1 MSDSSLWFSSK
12 YQLDGP
18 NQTQGICWFLFLSF
32 AFLSL
37 KNFSMSSSLINWLL
51 NYPKRLFF
59 LVLIVTIFAGCFI
72 YKNISINT
80 SNTDLLS
87 KELTFRKN
95 QIEFKKDFPQ
105 FSNNIIIVVDAKK
118 SDVAEDI
125 ATYLHNEIKKEDK
138 ILFNDIFYPEE
149 LSFFKKNGYLYL
161 TEDELDKT
169 LEQIISYQPFI
180 FKLSQEP
187 TLNGLLSTINLFLSA
202 ELSQDNLE
210 NVNNFLK
217 KLFK

>member
-1 MSDSSLWFSSK
+1 MSNL
-12 YQLDGP
+12 
-18 NQTQGICWFLFLSF
+18 
-32 AFLSL
+32 
-37 KNFSMSSSLINWLL
+37 LINWVLK
-51 NYPKRLFF
+51 YPKRLLF

-125 ATYLHNEIKKEDK
+125 ATYLHNEIKR
-138 ILFNDIFYPEE
+138 ILLGF
-149 LSFFKKNGYLYL
+149 
-161 TEDELDKT
+161 
-169 LEQIISYQPFI
+169 
-180 FKLSQEP
+180 
-187 TLNGLLSTINLFLSA
+187 
-202 ELSQDNLE
+202 
-210 NVNNFLK
+210 
-217 KLFK
+217 

>member
-1 MSDSSLWFSSK
+1 MAS
-12 YQLDGP
+12 
-18 NQTQGICWFLFLSF
+18 C
-32 AFLSL
+32 
-37 KNFSMSSSLINWLL
+37 LINWLL

-217 KLFK
+217 KFFKTRTLLLGVIFFLIAQKKIIEN

>member
-1 MSDSSLWFSSK
+1 MIGLH
-12 YQLDGP
+12 
-18 NQTQGICWFLFLSF
+18 
-32 AFLSL
+32 
-37 KNFSMSSSLINWLL
+37 
-51 NYPKRLFF
+51 
-59 LVLIVTIFAGCFI
+59 
-72 YKNISINT
+72 
-80 SNTDLLS
+80 
-87 KELTFRKN
+87 KELFAVLLTGTTLAFSGNTASAMDQKNEN

-125 ATYLHNEIKKEDK
+125 ATYLYNEIKKEDK

-217 KLFK
+217 KFVSSSTCSKISTQITKSLFL

>member
-1 MSDSSLWFSSK
+1 MSNL
-12 YQLDGP
+12 
-18 NQTQGICWFLFLSF
+18 
-32 AFLSL
+32 
-37 KNFSMSSSLINWLL
+37 LINWVLK
-51 NYPKRLFF
+51 YPKRLLF

-138 ILFNDIFYPEE
+138 ILFNDTWIDV
-149 LSFFKKNGYLYL
+149 KNHPSSIEVDDYDHQY
-161 TEDELDKT
+161 
-169 LEQIISYQPFI
+169 IY
-180 FKLSQEP
+180 
-187 TLNGLLSTINLFLSA
+187 
-202 ELSQDNLE
+202 
-210 NVNNFLK
+210 
-217 KLFK
+217 